1 MEGRNGSLAYN
12 FFSSHYWK
20 NIKKAHVGKIYDC
33 IPWNL
38 SKGKMTR
45 SQTVHK
51 VFCVSFGITGSLT
64 KFMLILIVIYRGLI
78 RQSRFAFWFAI
89 SWWVLCDYLYVDSLC
104 FLPES
109 AKESTTFCR
118 PQGYVIFSIEGTQL
132 FSITL
137 LCESLHLWSKK
148 YIVWPG
154 VFHQKYH
161 YNDVRGWLMCRSPV
175 SITRRITLG

>member
-1 MEGRNGSLAYN
+1 
-12 FFSSHYWK
+12 
-20 NIKKAHVGKIYDC
+20 
-33 IPWNL
+33 
-38 SKGKMTR
+38 MTR
-45 SQTVHK
+45 SQTVHQ
-51 VFCVSFGITGSLT
+51 VFCVSFGIKGSLT
-64 KFMLILIVIYRGLI
+64 NFMLILIVIYRGLI

-89 SWWVLCDYLYVDSLC
+89 SWWVLCDYLFVDSLC

-109 AKESTTFCR
+109 AKESSTFCR

-137 LCESLHLWSKK
+137 LCGSLHLWSKK
-148 YIVWPG
+148 YSTVHCMTD